1 MDKRNFLLAG
11 AAFGAL
17 ALAGC
22 TTSTG
27 SSGNSAALRQAI
39 DAGVDSALTRL
50 YSEVPG
56 SKDMV
61 ARAAGIVVFP
71 SFDSAG
77 LIIGGSYG
85 EGALRKEGRTAA
97 YLRMN
102 EASIGLLAGAQS
114 QAVFILFMSQEALQR
129 FEASSGWTA
138 GVDSSITVAS
148 VGANARVTGQ
158 TVQQPVVSYVLANS
172 GLMAN
177 ASVNGSRITR
187 LNI

>member
-11 AAFGAL
+11 ASLGAL

-22 TTSTG
+22 TTSTAG
-27 SSGNSAALRQAI
+27 SGNAAALRQAI
-39 DAGVDSALTRL
+39 DAGVDNALARL
-50 YSEVPG
+50 YNEVPG

-61 ARAAGIVVFP
+61 TSAAGVVVFP
-71 SFDSAG
+71 SFESAG

-85 EGALRKEGRTAA
+85 EGALRKNGRTAA

-114 QAVFILFMSQEALQR
+114 QAVFILFMSQDALQR

-138 GVDSSITVAS
+138 GADSSITIAS
-148 VGANARVTGQ
+148 VGANARVTTQ
-158 TVQQPVVSYVLANS
+158 TVQQPVVSFVLANS

-177 ASVNGSRITR
+177 ASVNGSRITK
-187 LNI
+187 LYI